1 MSLFLFPDFLIQYRY
16 HYKEVLCMSE
26 GPKLGGSHMERM
38 ETFERGGESI
48 EKKKKRGGVESGS
61 GVIDKREPA
70 ASFAKA
76 APNLTFS
83 KKYCP
88 KILFIFRGVYSPE
101 AQQSFIDA
109 QYADTTEVC
118 EYLGVTREVVP
129 KDLKLF
135 VLVFDTQEKKKVADP
150 FHVGSRASA
159 RFNEMELYRVWMQDE
174 DPHFPHELTHLIA
187 HTWGEP
193 YSWVVE
199 LKDSETGK
207 EYQRATMMVSTSFF
221 QEGLAIAVDE
231 LQFRRSWRD
240 GKFADELCREYEREI
255 REIESLEQC
264 INFSDM
270 NMFPDEVIMP
280 FAGSFVKFLIQ
291 TFGMEVFR
299 GLYVSVRETDSP
311 WENVSEIERICGISE
326 KELLLQWRES
336 FF

>member
-1 MSLFLFPDFLIQYRY
+1 MP
-16 HYKEVLCMSE
+16 E
-26 GPKLGGSHMERM
+26 GPKFGSSKMERM
-38 ETFERGGESI
+38 ESFERGGESI
-48 EKKKKRGGVESGS
+48 EKKKKRDGIESGS
-61 GVIDKREPA
+61 GVIDTREPA
-70 ASFAKA
+70 ASFAKV

-101 AQQSFIDA
+101 AQQRFIDA

-118 EYLGVTREVVP
+118 EFLEVTIKKTL

-150 FHVGSRASA
+150 FHVGGRASA
-159 RFNEMELYRVWMQDE
+159 RFNEMELYRVWLQNE

-207 EYQRATMMVSTSFF
+207 KYQRATMMVSTSFF

-231 LQFRRSWRD
+231 LRFQRPWRD
-240 GKFADELCREYEREI
+240 GKFADELCREYQEKIDEI
-255 REIESLEQC
+255 QSLAQC
-264 INFSDM
+264 VNFSDM
-270 NMFPDEVIMP
+270 NTFPDAMIMP

-291 TFGMEVFR
+291 TFGMNVFR
-299 GLYVSVRETDSP
+299 RIYTSVKETDQP
-311 WENVSEIERICGISE
+311 RQNISEIEHACGMDE
-326 KELLLQWRES
+326 KELLRGWREVI
-336 FF
+336 F

>member
-1 MSLFLFPDFLIQYRY
+1 
-16 HYKEVLCMSE
+16 
-26 GPKLGGSHMERM
+26 MERM
-38 ETFERGGESI
+38 ESFEKGGESI
-48 EKKKKRGGVESGS
+48 EKKKKRGGIESGS

-76 APNLTFS
+76 APSIKIS
-83 KKYCP
+83 KKYSP

-101 AQQSFIDA
+101 AQQRFIDA
-109 QYADTTEVC
+109 HYADAMEVC
-118 EYLGVTREVVP
+118 EFLEVTAKTVP

-135 VLVFDTQEKKKVADP
+135 VLVFDSQEKKKVADP

-159 RFNEMELYRVWMQDE
+159 RFNEMELYRVWLQHE

-199 LKDSETGK
+199 LKDLKTGK

-231 LQFRRSWRD
+231 LRFQRPWRE
-240 GKFADELCREYEREI
+240 KRFADELCREQSK
-255 REIESLEQC
+255 EIEEIQSLEQC
-264 INFSDM
+264 IHFSGM
-270 NMFPDEVIMP
+270 HTFPDEVIMP

-291 TFGMEVFR
+291 TFGIDLFR
-299 GLYVSVRETDSP
+299 NIYISIRETDHS
-311 WENVSEIERICGISE
+311 WENISEIENICGMSE
-326 KELLLQWRES
+326 KELLRQWRES
-336 FF
+336 VFLK